1 MSRAAASSRPTDQEL
16 QQRILQPEPRPITA
30 PAGDDRDEQI
40 RQQIVRQMEEMLIGD
55 APPGINEPALQDPV
69 SHVAEAVEQA
79 LPVSYTMAAQAVPVP
94 QVASSDDE
102 RIRRKVV
109 GEMETH
115 LRGGSTLQQPQLV
128 TISPA
133 IPAQQTT
140 AQPAQ
145 VSVQSTSSETLAD
158 DEGIKQ
164 RITAEME
171 ESLKKEQSQEST
183 SGQSG
188 AQQAALHAESE
199 KRVDE
204 KREAEA
210 ERHQLAPEQA
220 DREGT
225 TKLAE
230 AEEKAFEA
238 EAHKAAELGARGLAE
253 EELAE
258 KARLELGAEKA
269 AEAKR
274 LLLAEEAAQKEKA
287 AELERLAEAERQR
300 LDAQRHEEESAA
312 AKALEERRSIEME
325 RAAVVEAA
333 RQVFVREQAGFD
345 DKKFQELDRQR
356 RLAEDERVR
365 LADVALAEREKA
377 REAKQQAERIKR
389 EREIEEERVK
399 AETLGQEAGG
409 ALGVDA
415 SETETEEF
423 QSIETSST
431 ATLEDGLASD
441 VFNTAAESG
450 GSGDDLDYSDI
461 WKAQTGYDTPRA
473 TQEPICE
480 DALVGEVSRGL
491 GSVMATENLAPSSL
505 MPINQ
510 PAATMLPSLPDLED
524 QAYELSDEADIKL
537 SVEMPSNLA
546 HAQDEVSETSS
557 GMDNSGDGENG
568 RGDRSDKEANE
579 FIALDSGGLEKLETG
594 CGDVEAAEI
603 SEPLLSETF
612 LGPESPATGLGN
624 IPNLF
629 APGQSMLG
637 SPEDS
642 RSIGM
647 CQL

>member
-1 MSRAAASSRPTDQEL
+1 
-16 QQRILQPEPRPITA
+16 LQPEPRPITA
-30 PAGDDRDEQI
+30 PAGDNEDEQI
-40 RQQIVRQMEEMLIGD
+40 RQQIVRQMEEMLIRD
-55 APPGINEPALQDPV
+55 AAPAINEPALQGPI
-69 SHVAEAVEQA
+69 SHIAEVVEQA
-79 LPVSYTMAAQAVPVP
+79 PPASYTTATQAVPVP
-94 QVASSDDE
+94 QVISSDDE
-102 RIRRKVV
+102 RIRQKVV
-109 GEMETH
+109 GEMETL
-115 LRGGSTLQQPQLV
+115 LRGESTLQQPQPV

-133 IPAQQTT
+133 IPVQQAT

-145 VSVQSTSSETLAD
+145 VSVQPTSSETLAG
-158 DEGIKQ
+158 DEAIKQ
-164 RITAEME
+164 RVTAEME
-171 ESLKKEQSQEST
+171 ESLKKERSQEST

-210 ERHQLAPEQA
+210 EHHQLAPEQA
-220 DREGT
+220 EGEGI

-230 AEEKAFEA
+230 AEEKALEA
-238 EAHKAAELGARGLAE
+238 EAHKAAELGARRLAEE

-258 KARLELGAEKA
+258 RARLELGAEKA
-269 AEAKR
+269 AEAER

-312 AKALEERRSIEME
+312 AKALEERRAVEAE

-333 RQVFVREQAGFD
+333 RQVFVREQTGFD

-356 RLAEDERVR
+356 RLAEDERMR
-365 LADVALAEREKA
+365 SADTALAERERA
-377 REAKQQAERIKR
+377 REAKQQAERIQR

-399 AETLGQEAGG
+399 AETLRQGEGG

-415 SETETEEF
+415 PETKTDEF

-431 ATLEDGLASD
+431 ATLEDDLASD
-441 VFNTAAESG
+441 VFNTAAESD

-461 WKAQTGYDTPRA
+461 WKAQTGYETPRA
-473 TQEPICE
+473 TQEPISE
-480 DALVGEVSRGL
+480 DVFLGEVSRGL
-491 GSVMATENLAPSSL
+491 ESVMATPKNPAPSSL

-510 PAATMLPSLPDLED
+510 PAATGLPSPPDLED
-524 QAYELSDEADIKL
+524 QGYELSDETDIKL
-537 SVEMPSNLA
+537 SVEMPSNLT
-546 HAQDEVSETSS
+546 HVQDEVSETSS
-557 GMDNSGDGENG
+557 DMDNSGDGENG
-568 RGDRSDKEANE
+568 KEDRSEKEANE
-579 FIALDSGGLEKLETG
+579 FTALDSGGLGNLVMG
-594 CGDVEAAEI
+594 CEDVEGAKI
-603 SEPLLSETF
+603 SELLLPETF
-612 LGPESPATGLGN
+612 VGSESPAAGLGN

-637 SPEDS
+637 SPEAS

-647 CQL
+647 C